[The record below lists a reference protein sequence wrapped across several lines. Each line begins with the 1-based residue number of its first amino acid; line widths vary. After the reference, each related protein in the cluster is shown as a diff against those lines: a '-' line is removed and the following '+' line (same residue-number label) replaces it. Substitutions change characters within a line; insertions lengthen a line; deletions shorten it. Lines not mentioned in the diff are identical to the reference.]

1 MIDID
6 ANDRELI
13 IRPAELSDA
22 AGLAELHRIGYPM
35 DHFTSRFP
43 PSLLADYYT
52 ALLPSQKYSLVA
64 EVDGQMCGVV
74 LAGLDAG
81 KDIRR
86 FVRRHAVDLSLTLLL
101 NREFIADKVKK
112 FVRTRGLRKD
122 NAPVEIVSLLN
133 IVMHPAV
140 SQKGDAAHLMNAVED
155 TMRSDGHAEYTLS
168 VRKSNPRAIAFYQK
182 SGFVEIFD
190 SGDALYLQKK
200 LTSPEVLIACS
211 RKRSQVST
219 DDERNT

>member
-1 MIDID
+1 MTENENEMTADS
-6 ANDRELI
+6 NDRELV

-22 AGLAELHRIGYPM
+22 GALAELHRIGYPI

-43 PSLLADYYT
+43 PPLLTDYYA
-52 ALLPSQKYSLVA
+52 ALLPSQKYSYVA
-64 EVDGQMCGVV
+64 EVDGKICGVV

-101 NREFIADKVKK
+101 NREFIVDKVSK

-133 IVMHPAV
+133 IVMHPGL
-140 SQKGDAAHLMNAVED
+140 SQKGDAAHLMDAVED
-155 TMRSDGHAEYTLS
+155 TMRQDGHREYTLS

-182 SGFVEIFD
+182 SGFTEIFD
-190 SGDALYLQKK
+190 SGDALYLQKQ
-200 LTSPEVLIACS
+200 LPPAEASP
-211 RKRSQVST
+211 
-219 DDERNT
+219 DDEKDI